1 MIGSITGR
9 AEAQVIRIALI
20 YALLDGK
27 PEIELVH
34 LKAAIA
40 VWDFCDESAR
50 QTFGDSLGDPIADTI
65 LVALRKAGTAGRS
78 RVEIS
83 SLFGRHQASTQL
95 QAALTLLAQHGLA
108 WSETRRTGEAVR
120 PPEMWFAADERR

>member
-78 RVEIS
+78 RVEDQQPI
-83 SLFGRHQASTQL
+83 
-95 QAALTLLAQHGLA
+95 
-108 WSETRRTGEAVR
+108 R
-120 PPEMWFAADERR
+120 PPPSLDTASGGPDPAGATRPSVVGDAKNRGGRAAARDVVRCR